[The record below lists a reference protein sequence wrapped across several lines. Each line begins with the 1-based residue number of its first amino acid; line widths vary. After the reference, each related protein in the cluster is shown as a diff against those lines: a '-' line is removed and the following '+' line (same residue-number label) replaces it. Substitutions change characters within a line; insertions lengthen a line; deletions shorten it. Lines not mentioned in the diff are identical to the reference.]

1 MTTHTSNWIYIGNF
15 SDLDTNESDDVVED
29 AGTLVGT
36 TFSTSN
42 NPDMQFLAA
51 TYSEPDN
58 DNDFETNNQG
68 SAGDLVSYDA
78 GSGTQ
83 SSRVDSH
90 WDYSADVLLSN
101 GSTITKNLGMI
112 QLENGD
118 LFINGDN
125 LNNLEIT
132 SITPTSISN
141 SGYDGWFGSRNI
153 SNSSIVC
160 YASGTLIA
168 TEHDAVEVQCLR
180 VGDKVMTVDRGFQVV
195 RWVGCRRFKAADI
208 TTNPVLRPVCIRAGA
223 LGDGLPKRDLLVSQ
237 QHRMLVRSKVAGRM
251 FRSHEVLVPA
261 KQLVG
266 LAGIDYTDDV
276 REITYCHFLCN
287 QHEIIFAEGAQTE
300 SLFTGPQAL
309 QALNHAARAEIFAI
323 FPELSA
329 APDDAGPTSARLLVK
344 GRTARRLVARHK
356 ANDRSVFIGSL
367 KDFRHECSIV

>member
-1 MTTHTSNWIYIGNF
+1 VTTHTSNWIYIGNF

-83 SSRVDSH
+83 SSRVDS
-90 WDYSADVLLSN
+90 
-101 GSTITKNLGMI
+101 
-112 QLENGD
+112 
-118 LFINGDN
+118 
-125 LNNLEIT
+125 
-132 SITPTSISN
+132 
-141 SGYDGWFGSRNI
+141 GSRNI

-168 TEHDAVEVQCLR
+168 TEHDAVEVQCLK

-208 TTNPVLRPVCIRAGA
+208 TTNPALRPVCIRAGA

-323 FPELSA
+323 FPELSS
-329 APDDAGPTSARLLVK
+329 APDDAAPTSARLLVK